1 MAKSLYIELFEKA
14 HQDFVQ
20 EAYLTI
26 LLSED
31 AQILYSNNTLTNLE
45 PFYGQSIYPVF
56 PFLEHLLQP
65 NIPELSINLL
75 EANLNQ
81 TNIKYRCIIKSFEKE
96 SETFFFVILQNVEWH
111 YQELFRIQQER
122 NEAVI
127 SKEMAILKK

>member
-1 MAKSLYIELFEKA
+1 MAKSLYIDLFEKA

-26 LLSED
+26 LLNEE
-31 AQILYSNNTLTNLE
+31 AEVLCSNNTLINLE
-45 PFYGQSIYPVF
+45 PFYGQSVYTVF
-56 PFLEHLLQP
+56 PFLEHLLQIG
-65 NIPELSINLL
+65 IPELSINLL

-81 TNIKYRCIIKSFEKE
+81 KNIKYRCIIKSFEKE
-96 SETFFFVILQNVEWH
+96 DSTFFFVILQNVEWH